1 MDWLTTSWAIVLG
14 LFLRLVIPI
23 IATIIMVYLLKRLD
37 ERWKRSADDEGV
49 TAVQA
54 ENVGCWKYKECP
66 AEQKA
71 LCEAY
76 ANPGKPC
83 WQVFRAEDGMLRERC
98 LGCDIFKHA
107 PIPASA

>member
-14 LFLRLVIPI
+14 LLIRILVPI
-23 IATIIMVYLLKRLD
+23 LVTIIMVYLLKRLD
-37 ERWKRSADDEGV
+37 ERWKRSADEDGTSKV
-49 TAVQA
+49 RA
-54 ENVGCWKYKECP
+54 ENIGCWKFKKCP
-66 AEQKA
+66 PELRA

-76 ANPGKPC
+76 GNPDQPC
-83 WQVFRAEDGMLRERC
+83 WQVFRREDGMLRERC